1 MPGKTIFKVL
11 LNPILTKIEVS
22 IFDLVHMIGAHQH
35 TDLTRDCDTDKEI
48 PTEDGK
54 FVYIFL
60 LFLYFVN
67 NLNIFTYKSL
77 ILFRW

>member
-35 TDLTRDCDTDKEI
+35 TDLTKDCDTDKEI
-48 PTEDGK
+48 PTEDDGNISDK
-54 FVYIFL
+54 V
-60 LFLYFVN
+60 VKSKN
-67 NLNIFTYKSL
+67 N
-77 ILFRW
+77 